1 MALVALSE
9 CWTRGPPRTAGQ
21 GLCGSGTQG
30 RRGRRRGTEP
40 ARWRDARH
48 KGIAVS
54 KLSVPWPLCYYSLLS
69 QSCVA
74 QRQSIR
80 LLIGRLL
87 VRIQSQE
94 QMPRVLMNSGLFVD
108 RGGLNH
114 AGDR

>member
-1 MALVALSE
+1 M
-9 CWTRGPPRTAGQ
+9 P
-21 GLCGSGTQG
+21 
-30 RRGRRRGTEP
+30 
-40 ARWRDARH
+40 
-48 KGIAVS
+48 
-54 KLSVPWPLCYYSLLS
+54 VPNSLCYHLLLS

-108 RGGLNH
+108 REGEQMQVLADHVYHVLVIAFVATTFIGVIGHYVLLEC
-114 AGDR
+114 